1 MWAAYRDAKRRRAA
15 GRLVGGATPRPLVDS
30 RSPDDYRGPSP
41 IPSGG
46 FMSRAIAPEPEPTA
60 ETASCVVNSWNEWD
74 PLEEVVVGRLEGAAA
89 PPSHVTMV
97 GNLPAKAA
105 RLYPLLA
112 GRRYPR

>member
-1 MWAAYRDAKRRRAA
+1 PSRHRPSFPTRRSSDL

-46 FMSRAIAPEPEPTA
+46 FMSRAIAPEPERTA
-60 ETASCVVNSWNEWD
+60 ETANSCVVNSWNEWD

-97 GNLPAKAA
+97 
-105 RLYPLLA
+105 
-112 GRRYPR
+112 